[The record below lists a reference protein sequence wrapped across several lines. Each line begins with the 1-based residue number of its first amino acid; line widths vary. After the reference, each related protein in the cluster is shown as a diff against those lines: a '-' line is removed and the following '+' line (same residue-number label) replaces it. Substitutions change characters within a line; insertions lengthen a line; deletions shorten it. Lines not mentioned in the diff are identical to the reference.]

1 MKKVKKKMGDMI
13 QKLPTDNIQ
22 MPLDERENF
31 MMLFPEEQQSQQN
44 QQESKPIEKKDVQQL
59 RKEFIS
65 IFLFMVVFFLLNV
78 PYVKNLIIEYIPM
91 CNKSWFLTNLVQ
103 SIIFAFVLWIIINA
117 EYSRV

>member
-1 MKKVKKKMGDMI
+1 MGDMI

-31 MMLFPEEQQSQQN
+31 MMLFPEEQQQETCN
-44 QQESKPIEKKDVQQL
+44 QQQKPTEKKDVQQL

-78 PYVKNLIIEYIPM
+78 PYIKNLIVEYIPM

-103 SIIFAFVLWIIINA
+103 SVIFAFILWIIINA
-117 EYSRV
+117 DYSRV